1 MLEPEYV
8 INRLPK
14 LRCHM
19 NTILREVSQNV
30 DNETADRSVANVE
43 ENIAELQGVLN
54 PHRAAYHYLEVV
66 EKYPKVLVKRN
77 HYSKLL
83 SKESAEYYKKN
94 VKCQDTHHL
103 CALTKGQSMNLRWH
117 RERRVRI
124 TCSMAH
130 TILRTRKA
138 PADLVNTLLRTTSFS
153 SEATTYGIKMEAL
166 ARKEFEDEVSVQVIE
181 TGLVLHSLQPWLAG
195 SPDGLFLSDQKPCI
209 LEIKC
214 PFSRKDDIIIDD
226 RLEHSF
232 VPYVKYV
239 NGRLALLKSHK
250 YYTQVQLLMYVC
262 NVQSCY
268 FFVYSSKQSIII
280 DIERDNSFLYASVR
294 ALEEFYFA
302 WLLPAF
308 ARWRRV

>member
-1 MLEPEYV
+1 M
-8 INRLPK
+8 
-14 LRCHM
+14 
-19 NTILREVSQNV
+19 
-30 DNETADRSVANVE
+30 
-43 ENIAELQGVLN
+43 AELQGVLK

-66 EKYPKVLVKRN
+66 EKYPKVLVKRKD
-77 HYSKLL
+77 YSKLL

-117 RERRVRI
+117 RERRVHI
-124 TCSMAH
+124 TYSMAH

-138 PADLVNTLLRTTSFS
+138 PADLLNTLLRTTSFS
-153 SEATTYGIKMEAL
+153 SEATTYGTPSKICLWFHLKVISLSGIKMEAL
-166 ARKEFEDEVSVQVIE
+166 ARKEFQDKVSVQVI
-181 TGLVLHSLQPWLAG
+181 
-195 SPDGLFLSDQKPCI
+195 
-209 LEIKC
+209 EIKC
-214 PFSRKDDIIIDD
+214 PFSRKDIIIDD

-239 NGRLALLKSHK
+239 NRRLTLLKSHK

-268 FFVYSSKQSIII
+268 CFVYSSKQSIII
-280 DIERDNSFLYASVR
+280 DIERDNSFLCASVR

-302 WLLPAF
+302 WLRPAF